1 MELTTKRYQS
11 ISYISGPLLFVEG
24 GKDLPYGAIVNIH
37 LPDNSIRGGQV
48 IEVSDR
54 NAVIQVFEETT
65 GLDLARTSI
74 SLREDV
80 ARLGV
85 SREIIGRRFDG
96 LGDPIDGLPPVI
108 PDKRIP
114 IIGEPINPVARE
126 RPQEFIQTGIS
137 AIDGLN
143 TLVRGQKLPIFS
155 GAGLPHNE
163 IAAQIARQA
172 KVLGTTEAFS
182 VVFAAMGITQREA
195 AFFIEQFE
203 STGAL
208 ARSVVF
214 LNLADDPAIERL
226 ITPRVALTA
235 AEYLAFEQNM
245 QVLVILTD
253 LTNYCLHPE
262 SEVIFSDGTVARI
275 GDVVDAAVSRSSP
288 GEAVSGPSI
297 LSWDTMRPVA
307 ASVSDMQKIRYRGR
321 MRRIHTAL
329 GAEFA
334 VTPDHKILVDATDG
348 PVMKPAAS
356 LSAGES
362 IYGARR
368 LPIVGSEPTILGLVG
383 GRSFFVHLRDQ
394 TIHSRLRAKYGTLGE
409 AARRLDLNYQRCTD
423 SFTKRCFTVD
433 ELRRI
438 GTDLSMD
445 LNELSAFV
453 ESISCGSNGRLRV
466 AEHFDLERLLYVF
479 GLVASDGSMRED
491 HERHHLYYVEFS
503 NTEPMLLE
511 EFERSLRALFPE
523 VSIQRNLN
531 QGGVVMLRV
540 NSMPL
545 VAMAK
550 NLGIDADFRPV
561 MRLSDKLVAAFLR
574 GYFDGGG
581 SVHAE
586 KNAIFYTTKQKM
598 RAKRLQQLLR
608 RLGLVGTISSRTAH
622 SETIMSR
629 SVATAQQVVYDVF
642 VEGVAQVIEF
652 HRQVGTTH
660 PLKEQR
666 LQRCA
671 RSASHTTRF
680 AYAPLATAGLLRT
693 ARQEARLRR
702 RDLGPASTI
711 SMIESGDRRTSVTA
725 IRALLE
731 RTEGASDQG
740 PTWAELEQLVSGDFV
755 LDRITAIEEFDYD
768 GFVYDFT
775 VDGTHKFLIENGLVV
790 SNCEA
795 LREIGAA
802 REEIPGRRGY
812 PGYMYTDLATIYERA
827 GRIHGRKGSITQL
840 PILTMPDDDITHP
853 IADLTGYIT
862 EGQILLSRELHRVGV
877 YPPITPLRSLSRLMN
892 DGIGKGRTREDHGA
906 LRDQLNATYAN
917 GVDLRKLVAII
928 GEEALTDRDR
938 LYLKFSEEFE
948 KQFLSQ
954 GPTDRSIEETLTIA
968 WKLLS
973 IFPKGELK
981 RVKQDHIDRYY
992 FGEKMDEMWEE
1003 RKTRV

>member
-1 MELTTKRYQS
+1 MELTTKRYRS

-24 GKDLPYGAIVNIH
+24 AKDLSYGAIVNIH
-37 LPDNSIRGGQV
+37 LPDESIRGGQV

-85 SREIIGRRFDG
+85 SREIIGRRFSG

-108 PDKRIP
+108 PDKRLP
-114 IIGEPINPVARE
+114 IIGEPINPVARQ

-235 AEYLAFEQNM
+235 AEYLAFELEM
-245 QVLVILTD
+245 QVLVVLTD
-253 LTNYCLHPE
+253 LTNYCVHPE
-262 SEVIFSDGTVARI
+262 TEIIFADGTVTRI
-275 GDVVDAAVSRSSP
+275 GDVVDAAVSYTNPDRASP
-288 GEAVSGPSI
+288 RRCV
-297 LSWDTMRPVA
+297 LSWDGMRPA
-307 ASVSDMQKIRYRGR
+307 TSRITDMQKIRYRGK
-321 MRRIHTAL
+321 MLKFHTAS
-329 GAEFA
+329 GTEFS
-334 VTPDHKILVDATDG
+334 VTPDHRILVDSPEG
-348 PVMKPAAS
+348 PVMKPASS
-356 LSAGES
+356 LRAGEA
-362 IYGARR
+362 IYSARR
-368 LPIVGSEPTILGLVG
+368 LPVAGSEPTILYLLGELPC
-383 GRSFFVHLRDQ
+383 FVHLRDQ
-394 TIHSRLRAKYGTLGE
+394 RLQGRLRGKYDTLSA
-409 AARRLDLNYQRCTD
+409 AARQLGLNYCRISD
-423 SFTKRCFTVD
+423 AMGKRCFTTN
-433 ELRRI
+433 ELRRV
-438 GTDLSMD
+438 GADLQ
-445 LNELSAFV
+445 LGEAELSKLI
-453 ESISCGSNGRLRV
+453 ESVSCGSRGRLPI
-466 AEHFDLERLLYVF
+466 ATDFNLEKLLYVF
-479 GLVASDGSMRED
+479 GLVASDGTVYED
-491 HERHHLYYVEFS
+491 HGQHVYYVMFS
-503 NTEPMLLE
+503 NTEAALLG
-511 EFERSLRALFPE
+511 EFERSIQELFPG
-523 VSIQRNLN
+523 VPIQRNRN
-531 QGGVVMLRV
+531 QDGVMMLRV
-540 NSMPL
+540 NSLPL

-550 NLGIDADFRPV
+550 TLRIDADFKHL
-561 MRLSDKLVAAFLR
+561 MRLSDRLVAAFLR
-574 GYFDGGG
+574 GYFDGDG
-581 SVHAE
+581 SVYAH
-586 KNAIFYTTKQKM
+586 KNAIFYTSISKS

-608 RLGLVGTISSRTAH
+608 RLALVSTLR
-622 SETIMSR
+622 SR
-629 SVATAQQVVYDVF
+629 STHGHVNYDVV
-642 VEGVAQVIEF
+642 VEGVDQVREF
-652 HRQVGTTH
+652 HHRVGTNH
-660 PLKEQR
+660 PEKEQR
-666 LQRCA
+666 LQRCS
-671 RSASHTTRF
+671 RSETHTTRF
-680 AYAPLATAGLLRT
+680 SYAPLAAPRLLRR
-693 ARQEARLRR
+693 ARQEAGLRGI
-702 RDLGPASTI
+702 DLGPASTI
-711 SMIESGDRRTSVTA
+711 SQLESGGRRTSVDSMRILTER
-725 IRALLE
+725 IQRA
-731 RTEGASDQG
+731 RGPVPASV
-740 PTWAELEQLVSGDFV
+740 ELDGVLSGEYV
-755 LDRITAIEEFDYD
+755 LDRVRTIEEFEYD
-768 GFVYDFT
+768 GFVYDFA
-775 VDGTHKFLIENGLVV
+775 VEGTHKFLIESGLVV

-827 GRIHGRKGSITQL
+827 GRIRGRKGSITQL

-906 LRDQLNATYAN
+906 LRDQLYASYAN

-948 KQFLSQ
+948 KQFLNQ
-954 GPTDRSIEETLTIA
+954 GQTARSIEETLTLA

-992 FGEKMDEMWEE
+992 FGEQMEKLWED
-1003 RKTRV
+1003 KTRV